1 MRTFHTKH
9 HSGLELKGDT
19 ASIGRGS
26 SHSLLQTGIPSKNVV
41 GGTNLEKAK
50 TYSCRTKWHAM
61 IKNLNQGLEFMSK
74 QNSNLNE
81 MERALSRWRDM
92 PADSNKTREFSFI
105 PETFLYLQTITALSE
120 ECMFNHP
127 LFGSGY
133 ETPIRIHLNL
143 KGERFIQEVPVVP
156 LLSQPGF
163 QALAHSGGGTRR
175 PSDTLFDT
183 CGLEFVTLLLTLSK
197 NIDGMKR
204 QLRRVEECNPVS
216 TLGNSIPES
225 KSETALT
232 SSPQQSRFLNWANWI
247 LRPLRSVPVLS
258 T

>member
-9 HSGLELKGDT
+9 HSGLELKGDA

-26 SHSLLQTGIPSKNVV
+26 SHSLLQTGIPSKNVA
-41 GGTNLEKAK
+41 GGTNPEKPK

-61 IKNLNQGLEFMSK
+61 IKNLNQGLEFMGK

-81 MERALSRWRDM
+81 MERALSRWRDT
-92 PADSNKTREFSFI
+92 PLSSKKTGEFSFV

-120 ECMFNHP
+120 DCMFNHP

-163 QALAHSGGGTRR
+163 QALAHSGGGSRR

-183 CGLEFVTLLLTLSK
+183 CGLEFVTLLLTLNK
-197 NIDGMKR
+197 NIDGMKS
-204 QLRRVEECNPVS
+204 QLRLVEDFNPIS
-216 TLGNSIPES
+216 ALGNSVCKTRNEV
-225 KSETALT
+225 
-232 SSPQQSRFLNWANWI
+232 SPAPPPQSSRFLNWANWI
-247 LRPLRSVPVLS
+247 LRPLRSVRALS

>member
-163 QALAHSGGGTRR
+163 QALAHSGGGSRR

-204 QLRRVEECNPVS
+204 QLCLVEECNPIS
-216 TLGNSIPES
+216 ALGNSDS
-225 KSETALT
+225 KTRNEF
-232 SSPQQSRFLNWANWI
+232 SPAPPPQSSRFLNWANWI
-247 LRPLRSVPVLS
+247 LRPLRSAPVLS

>member
-9 HSGLELKGDT
+9 HSGLELKGDA

-26 SHSLLQTGIPSKNVV
+26 SHSLLQTGIPSKNTA
-41 GGTNLEKAK
+41 GGTKLEKTK
-50 TYSCRTKWHAM
+50 SYSCRTKWHAM

-81 MERALSRWRDM
+81 MERALSRWRDT
-92 PADSNKTREFSFI
+92 PLTSKKTGDFSFV
-105 PETFLYLQTITALSE
+105 PESFLYLQTILALSE
-120 ECMFNHP
+120 ERMFNHP

-156 LLSQPGF
+156 LLNQPGF
-163 QALAHSGGGTRR
+163 QALAHSGGDSRR
-175 PSDTLFDT
+175 PSDILFDS
-183 CGLEFVTLLLTLSK
+183 CGLEFVTSLLKLNK

-204 QLRRVEECNPVS
+204 QLRLVEECNPIS
-216 TLGNSIPES
+216 TLGNSVS
-225 KSETALT
+225 KTKNHV
-232 SSPQQSRFLNWANWI
+232 SPAPPPQFSRFLNWANWI
-247 LRPLRSVPVLS
+247 LRPLRSVPNLS